1 MPSGAIPAFGT
12 FLKIG
17 DGGGPETFTT
27 VAEVKSIT
35 GPQLAAKID
44 DVTNHSTGTPW
55 REKLATL
62 LDGGTIS
69 FDMNFIPTNATQSH
83 TSGLLRDFENRT
95 KRNFKLVLPDGGAT
109 TWAITAY
116 VQDFKILAPVDG
128 VLNAQMTL
136 AVTGQP
142 TLAG

>member
-1 MPSGAIPAFGT
+1 VPSNAIPAFGT
-12 FLKIG
+12 LLKIG
-17 DGGGPETFTT
+17 DGAGSETFTT

-35 GPQLAAKID
+35 GPTLSAKID
-44 DVTNHSTGTPW
+44 DVTTHSTTTPW

-62 LDGGTIS
+62 LDAGTVS
-69 FDMNFIPTNATQSH
+69 FDLNFIPTNATQSH

-95 KRNFKLVLPDGGAT
+95 KRNFKLVLPDSGST

-116 VQDFKILAPVDG
+116 IQDFKMAAPVDG
-128 VLNAQMTL
+128 VLNASLTL
-136 AVTGQP
+136 NISGPP